1 MVCVL
6 VNVAMLEISAISVQV
21 VILEIYAV
29 NVQVDIKKIKVENA
43 QVVIEILF
51 QLLFYY
57 YCFNFSKLVVVTN
70 MDQMVSIATHHVS
83 VTAKET
89 SKD

>member
-6 VNVAMLEISAISVQV
+6 ANVAILEINVISVQV
-21 VILEIYAV
+21 VILEIFAM

-51 QLLFYY
+51 QLLFII
-57 YCFNFSKLVVVTN
+57 
-70 MDQMVSIATHHVS
+70 IAIIS
-83 VTAKET
+83 Q
-89 SKD
+89 SLWL